1 MKPSHAGR
9 LAAALGL
16 LCMTGCNFAPP
27 YARPTTSTSAAF
39 KEAVVATPASDPA
52 GASGAAGAGAA
63 AGEPA
68 GIGWKT
74 ARPEDATIQSHWWE
88 VYQDPQLDDLEAR
101 VAISNQTVVAAE
113 ASYRAAYAMTQEAQA
128 QLYPTLSLAPSATR
142 EKTSA
147 ALAGIGGGLSGA
159 ATTGGATTGG
169 ATTGGTTTAPGSGT
183 GANSTAGNLSSAGG
197 TRNIFAV
204 PLEASYQIDL
214 WGSVRNTVAENR
226 FAAQASAAQLA
237 NAILSTQSTLAQD
250 YFQLRV
256 ADEQRRILEITV
268 ADYRASLRLVRTLV
282 ETGEDSEADVATAE
296 TQLESAMASATDV
309 GVARAQYEH
318 AIAVLIG
325 VSPSEFSIPY
335 RRLDQALP
343 TLPVG
348 VPSDLLERRPDIAAA
363 ERQVAQSN
371 AQIGV
376 ARAAYFPSL
385 TLSASGGYES
395 TAVSNLF
402 KSPNLFWSAG
412 PTLAQALFDGG
423 ARRAAT
429 AQARA
434 QNESE
439 TATYRQTVLAAIQ
452 SVEDNLAELRIL
464 AVELEQAHRATLS
477 AKRAVELT
485 VVLFRNGVDS
495 YVNVISAQNAFL
507 SARETELQVQLRQLT
522 TSVSLI
528 NDLGGGWSFG
538 ELAQTERMAR
548 QPPRATGAPIPP
560 ENLGS
565 VPSPPPLPLGEIQ
578 PDDLIKQNDAT
589 MGPAP
594 GGGASKVH

>member
-1 MKPSHAGR
+1 MRLAHAGWIG
-9 LAAALGL
+9 AALGI
-16 LCMTGCNFAPP
+16 LCLAGCNFAPH

-52 GASGAAGAGAA
+52 NKSGAPHAGAA
-63 AGEPA
+63 AAEPT

-74 ARPEDATIQSHWWE
+74 AQPQDAAIQSHWWE

-101 VAISNQTVVAAE
+101 VAISNQTVVAAA

-128 QLYPTLSLAPSATR
+128 QLFPTLSLAPSATR

-147 ALAGIGGGLSGA
+147 ALAGIGGGIP
-159 ATTGGATTGG
+159 GGATTGA
-169 ATTGGTTTAPGSGT
+169 ATTGGTTTAAGSGT
-183 GANSTAGNLSSAGG
+183 GANSTTGSLSTAGG
-197 TRNIFAV
+197 TRNLFAV

-237 NAILSTQSTLAQD
+237 NAVLSTQSTLAQD

-268 ADYRASLRLVRTLV
+268 ADYRSSLRLVRALV

-343 TLPVG
+343 TIPVG

-363 ERQVAQSN
+363 ERQVAESN

-412 PTLAQALFDGG
+412 PSLAQVLFDGG
-423 ARRAAT
+423 ARRAAS

-434 QNESE
+434 QSESE

-452 SVEDNLAELRIL
+452 SVEDNLAQLRIL
-464 AVELEQAHRATLS
+464 AVELGQAHRATLS

-538 ELAQTERMAR
+538 DLAQTERMAR
-548 QPPRATGAPIPP
+548 QPPRAGGPSIPP
-560 ENLGS
+560 ENSGPP
-565 VPSPPPLPLGEIQ
+565 VPSPPPLPLNEIQ
-578 PDDLIKQNDAT
+578 PDDLIKQNEAT

-594 GGGASKVH
+594 GGSGTHEVP